1 MDKKSIYNSLKPTK
15 YKIAIFIILSLIFGF
30 YVRERAC
37 AINTILLSLSC
48 ADSVGFP
55 SVSYSVKDLGD
66 LSDSAITN
74 SFSAKYSMQI
84 GNADAYLLNIIFNL
98 AVYYAFVCLL
108 FSVRGKG

>member
-55 SVSYSVKDLGD
+55 
-66 LSDSAITN
+66 AITN